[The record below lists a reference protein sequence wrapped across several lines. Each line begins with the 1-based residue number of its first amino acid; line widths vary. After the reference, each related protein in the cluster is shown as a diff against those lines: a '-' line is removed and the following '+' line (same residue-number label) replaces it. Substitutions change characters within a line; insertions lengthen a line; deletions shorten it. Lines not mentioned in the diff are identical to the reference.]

1 MEMTGDE
8 MEAGRGESYEV
19 FFLSCP
25 CARSRSGSD
34 WGRLEPWAKPGGN
47 RNPDPS
53 LKGVLGAAGPRPC
66 GALRASP
73 GPLLV
78 PEL

>member
-1 MEMTGDE
+1 MKFF
-8 MEAGRGESYEV
+8 
-19 FFLSCP
+19 FFLVLVP
-25 CARSRSGSD
+25 RSRSGSD